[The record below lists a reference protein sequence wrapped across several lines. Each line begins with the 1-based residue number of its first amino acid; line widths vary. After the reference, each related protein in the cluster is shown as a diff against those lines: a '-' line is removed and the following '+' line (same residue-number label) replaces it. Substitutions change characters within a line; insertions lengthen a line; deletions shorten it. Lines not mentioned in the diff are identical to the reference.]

1 MATANVIRRTDIY
14 NDPAFNYAHYW
25 QGRDYEHRAEVLA
38 LRRLLRGRRFGHAV
52 DVGGGYGR
60 LSVILSDYA
69 DRVTLVDPSA
79 QQLELSRQI
88 LPASVI
94 LSDYADRVTLVDPSA
109 QQLELSRQILPASA
123 TVERELMDAANLRFE
138 DGSIDLAT
146 MIRVL
151 HHLPEPTAELAE
163 LSRILRPGG
172 YAVVE
177 AANSAHAANRIGH
190 LARGKRIPE
199 SVLDIRSEESRQR
212 GAAPFVN
219 HHPRAI
225 SRQLQAAGLQVQ
237 RVLSVSNLRH
247 PVVKSVLPEWF
258 MLSLE
263 RAAQRPLARLHF
275 GPSIFFL
282 LRKR

>member
-60 LSVILSDYA
+60 L
-69 DRVTLVDPSA
+69 
-79 QQLELSRQI
+79 
-88 LPASVI
+88 SVI